1 MDDYDM
7 CDEAMERI
15 TKELN
20 MMMAFDIDELATKI
34 QSVFRGFLVRRR
46 MNMIE
51 ELFEYDDEEQRYQ
64 NYRLDCQM
72 DCRD

>member
-1 MDDYDM
+1 M

-20 MMMAFDIDELATKI
+20 MMMSFDIDELVTKI

-46 MNMIE
+46 MNMIQ
-51 ELFEYDDEEQRYQ
+51 ELFECDYEEERYQ
-64 NYRLDCQM
+64 NYRMDCQM
-72 DCRD
+72 DCTY

>member
-20 MMMAFDIDELATKI
+20 MMMAFDIDELATRI
-34 QSVFRGFLVRRR
+34 QATFRGFLVRRR
-46 MNMIE
+46 MNMIQ
-51 ELFEYDDEEQRYQ
+51 ELFECDYEEERYQ
-64 NYRLDCQM
+64 NYRMDCQM
-72 DCRD
+72 DCTY